1 MARIVGHPR
10 PGPAQALRRPGVSPD
25 DTLGSMPDP
34 LLLLPDFLL
43 IVCGYL
49 ICRHTP
55 LDRTVWD
62 GAEKLVYY
70 ALFPTLL
77 FTSIVRYPQQP
88 AELLPLAAAGVGVV
102 LLGVVLAFALRALPG
117 VDPLLHA
124 SGSQVAFRFNSYVA
138 LALAER
144 MAGSRGWPGSRS
156 SCRCAC
162 RCATWPRCGRW
173 PATAATA
180 LRANCCATR

>member
-10 PGPAQALRRPGVSPD
+10 PGPAQAPRRPGVSPD

-62 GAEKLVYY
+62 GVEKLVYY

-88 AELLPLAAAGVGVV
+88 AELLPLAAAGK
-102 LLGVVLAFALRALPG
+102 LSAEEMKSATEL
-117 VDPLLHA
+117 
-124 SGSQVAFRFNSYVA
+124 SQEMIQKYGKVAKDT
-138 LALAER
+138 
-144 MAGSRGWPGSRS
+144 SR
-156 SCRCAC
+156 
-162 RCATWPRCGRW
+162 TQ
-173 PATAATA
+173 
-180 LRANCCATR
+180 